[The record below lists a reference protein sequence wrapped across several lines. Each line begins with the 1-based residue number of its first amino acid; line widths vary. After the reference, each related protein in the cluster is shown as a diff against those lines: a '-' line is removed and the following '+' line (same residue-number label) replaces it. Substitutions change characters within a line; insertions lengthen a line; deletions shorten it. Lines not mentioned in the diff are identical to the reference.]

1 MIFYGIKICC
11 YLWSENPYI
20 NLECERGIVWVSA
33 HVNKTIIKGK
43 TNQMALARQMM
54 GGSGTCMN

>member
-1 MIFYGIKICC
+1 MTFYGNKMESNGIK
-11 YLWSENPYI
+11 
-20 NLECERGIVWVSA
+20 LECERGIVWVSA

>member
-1 MIFYGIKICC
+1 MTFYGIKMESNSIK
-11 YLWSENPYI
+11 
-20 NLECERGIVWVSA
+20 LECERGIVWVSA
-33 HVNKTIIKGK
+33 YVNRTIIKGK